1 MASQK
6 TVLIT
11 GCSDGGIGSALA
23 TTFQQ
28 RGFHVFATARDPSK
42 MQDLKGLP
50 NVSFLTLDVVNQDD
64 IKAAVEAV
72 SKHTSNGSLDCLIS
86 NAGRN
91 HFMPMLDESLDAIR
105 GIFEINFIGP
115 IALAQAFAPMLIKAR
130 GTAVFITSTSGHLN
144 IPYMGTYAASK
155 MSTEIVAETLRLELA
170 PFGVNVLE
178 VVTGAVKSMGQTYF
192 GDFKLPQQSVDL
204 TLHYPVGGLR
214 CARVGS
220 IHWIGVLMSC
230 RLYKSIEPTIAGRA
244 QGNDGLPRMD
254 TLEYAKAVVH
264 EIMERT
270 PGRVWYGGFADNVK
284 MSTTAANVPQSAL
297 LDISG
302 SFYGPAVVTLSWVSN
317 SISQPAPKFAAAIAL
332 VNAICN
338 TPNIWGSILNAGL
351 DRGED
356 TEKHGPTEA

>member
-192 GDFKLPQQSVDL
+192 GDFKLPQQS
-204 TLHYPVGGLR
+204 
-214 CARVGS
+214 
-220 IHWIGVLMSC
+220 
-230 RLYKSIEPTIAGRA
+230 SIEPTIAGRA

-284 MSTTAANVPQSAL
+284 MSTTAANVPQSAIIGFHS
-297 LDISG
+297 DIKQG
-302 SFYGPAVVTLSWVSN
+302 QWLHIV
-317 SISQPAPKFAAAIAL
+317 APLIITAIANIISLSTLNVAARYFGILLWPSRRYL
-332 VNAICN
+332 VM
-338 TPNIWGSILNAGL
+338 G
-351 DRGED
+351 
-356 TEKHGPTEA
+356 